1 MPKLKKLLIVP
12 VLLILFAS
20 ACQEPEG
27 IGLEVL
33 PDGEQMPIAWVDTF
47 SIEARTVRIDSVR
60 TSGRGTYI
68 IGDFG
73 DPIFGRVKSQMFTQ
87 FRLSAEPTLF
97 GDQPQLDSVI
107 LNLAYSGAYG
117 RIDKLKGTHYFG
129 VFEVDEDLVDDSTYY
144 SDDVA
149 AVAALPLAEVEFKP
163 DLLNSIEVDVD
174 GDTLLPPSFRLRL
187 PDDFGNRLLNSPN
200 LASNDLFAEE
210 FKGLNIR
217 SLAATMPSDFGS
229 LLYFNLD
236 NRASALELYFRNSE
250 DDSLSYRFDINNQNA
265 IYTNVEREF
274 SQELVDAMDENQN
287 IGDQKLY
294 IQSLAGTRIRASF
307 PFLRELNELGAVAIN
322 KAELVLPV
330 DEVALDD
337 FGLPAILAVNRIN
350 AGDSALVII
359 DSFEPNGIDYYGGV
373 YNSADQEY
381 VFNIA
386 RHLQSV
392 LSNPD
397 EVDYGIYITS
407 LNAVDGKRGVF
418 NGPEHPTRPMKLRMT
433 YTIID

>member
-1 MPKLKKLLIVP
+1 MQNLKHLPLISFFLV
-12 VLLILFAS
+12 FAIS

-27 IGLEVL
+27 IGLDVL
-33 PDGEQMPIAWVDTF
+33 PDGEEMPIAWIDTF
-47 SIEARTVRIDSVR
+47 TIEARTVRVDSVR
-60 TSGRGTYI
+60 TSGRGTYV

-87 FRLSAEPTLF
+87 FRLSVEPTLF
-97 GDQPQLDSVI
+97 GDQPQLDSVV

-117 RIDKLKGTHYFG
+117 RIDKLKGTHNFG
-129 VFEVDEDLVDDSTYY
+129 VYEVDEGLVDDSTYY
-144 SDDVA
+144 SDDLA
-149 AVAALPLAEVEFKP
+149 AVSATALTEVEFKP
-163 DLLNSIEVDVD
+163 DLLNSIPAQVDE
-174 GDTLLPPSFRLRL
+174 DTLLPPSFRLRL

-200 LASNDLFAEE
+200 LASNELFAEE

-217 SLAATMPSDFGS
+217 SESSNMPQDFGS

-236 NRASALELYFRNSE
+236 NRASALELYFSNTE

-265 IYTNVEREF
+265 IYVNVDREF
-274 SQELVDAMDENQN
+274 SSELTNAMDQNQSV
-287 IGDQKLY
+287 GDEKLY
-294 IQSLAGTRIRASF
+294 IQSLAGTRVRASF

-330 DEVALDD
+330 DEASLDD

-350 AGDSALVII
+350 AGNSALVII
-359 DSFEPNGIDYYGGV
+359 DSFEPNGIDYYGGI
-373 YNSADQEY
+373 YDSESQEY

-392 LSNPD
+392 LSNA
-397 EVDYGIYITS
+397 EETDYGIYITS
-407 LNAVDGKRGVF
+407 LNAVDGRRGVF
-418 NGPEHPTRPMKLRMT
+418 NGPEHPTKPMKLRMT

>member
-1 MPKLKKLLIVP
+1 MQNLKHLPLLF
-12 VLLILFAS
+12 LLMALAIS

-27 IGLEVL
+27 IGLDVL
-33 PDGEQMPIAWVDTF
+33 PDGEQMPIAWIDTF
-47 SIEARTVRIDSVR
+47 TIDARTVRVDSVR
-60 TSGRGTYI
+60 TSGRGTYV

-73 DPIFGRVKSQMFTQ
+73 DPVFGRVKSQMFTQ

-97 GDQPQLDSVI
+97 GDQPQLDSVV

-117 RIDKLKGTHYFG
+117 RIDKLKGTHNFG
-129 VFEVDEDLVDDSTYY
+129 IYEVDEDLVDDSTYY
-144 SDDVA
+144 SDDLA
-149 AVAALPLAEVEFKP
+149 AVAAMALIETEFKP
-163 DLLNSIEVDVD
+163 DLLNSIPASIDD
-174 GDTLLPPSFRLRL
+174 DTLLPPSFRLRL

-217 SLAATMPSDFGS
+217 SLSSSMPQDFGS

-236 NRASALELYFRNSE
+236 NRASALELYFRNAE
-250 DDSLSYRFDINNQNA
+250 DDSLSYRFDINNQNV

-274 SQELVDAMDENQN
+274 SSELINAMDENQS
-287 IGDQKLY
+287 IGDEKLY
-294 IQSLAGTRIRASF
+294 IQSLAGTRVRASF

-330 DEVALDD
+330 DESSLDD

-359 DSFEPNGIDYYGGV
+359 DSFEPNGIDYYGGI
-373 YNSADQEY
+373 YDAENQEY
-381 VFNIA
+381 IFNIA

-397 EVDYGIYITS
+397 EVDYGIFITS
-407 LNAVDGKRGVF
+407 LNAVDGRRGVF
-418 NGPEHPTRPMKLRMT
+418 NGPEHPTKPMKLRMT